1 VALVKPELELEL
13 GEFGDNLRSVLS
25 DRLAPERAD
34 QLREAVAAMLG
45 CGKQLDVL
53 SWARSVEVAA
63 CRAALLAS
71 GDVTVA
77 GSVLAVAGAP
87 VGGQSAADRAR
98 DLLPFTVSREF
109 AALRKQF
116 GLSIK

>member
-1 VALVKPELELEL
+1 MAVRVGINGFGRIGRLVFRALVEKGLL
-13 GEFGDNLRSVLS
+13 
-25 DRLAPERAD
+25 
-34 QLREAVAAMLG
+34 
-45 CGKQLDVL
+45 GKQLDVVQ
-53 SWARSVEVAA
+53 WARSVEEAA

-98 DLLPFTVSREF
+98 DLLPFTVSRQF

-116 GLSIK
+116 GIAVK

>member
-1 VALVKPELELEL
+1 MKVVNRNDSLCVP
-13 GEFGDNLRSVLS
+13 GRDGS
-25 DRLAPERAD
+25 DSLKISFLP
-34 QLREAVAAMLG
+34 

-53 SWARSVEVAA
+53 TWARSVEEAA

-98 DLLPFTVSREF
+98 DLLPFTASREF

-116 GLSIK
+116 GLSVK